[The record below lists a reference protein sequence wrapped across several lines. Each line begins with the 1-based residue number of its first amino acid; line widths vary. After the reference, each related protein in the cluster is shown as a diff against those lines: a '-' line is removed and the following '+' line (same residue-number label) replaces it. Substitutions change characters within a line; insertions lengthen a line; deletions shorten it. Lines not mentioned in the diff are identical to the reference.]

1 MAKKEKKEKEN
12 KIKTTKSKKDKALK
26 EKTKKAK
33 SNNKINVYVILNFII
48 REIMNLVKS
57 VFIGIYGIFHFI
69 FSLFGKTYSYFKY
82 GSGKMSTFMRETIF
96 YAIKKGFLS
105 FVNEF
110 VLLFNSV
117 RVGVSFIF
125 STIFLSIPR
134 FIYKYLKKAYD
145 HYKSVRQAYLDK
157 YAEKTA
163 GKPLVQRL
171 AEYFSEKWENL
182 PFVKKR
188 REAQEANYVPL
199 VINPNSPD
207 TVKNQIK
214 ITYRYIARDK
224 EGKIVRAYFP
234 AFSKMDVYSYLT
246 DEGMIVYE
254 ITTSKF
260 INFLHGE
267 TSAFKSKMKTKDLV
281 FWLTQLSTYIKAGIP
296 LTDAVKVLAQ
306 QDKRKKYKPIYES
319 LIYELTMGQT
329 FSDALKRQ
337 GNTFPPL
344 LVNMVKSAEMIGD
357 IESTLDEMA
366 DYYQEVE
373 DTKRAIVSAIAYPAI
388 VFVFAIAI
396 VVFML
401 TYIVPKFVEVYES
414 MDTPINSI
422 TQICLDIS
430 AFLQTQYVVIIV
442 VVVGVIAAYIY
453 LYKNIKA
460 FRVFMQTVFMKLP
473 VIGKI
478 IIYKEMSMFSRTFSS
493 LQKNNILLAD
503 SIDILAKITNNEI
516 YKDIMLRTIE
526 NLIKGNKMS
535 ETFKDH
541 WAIPEVA
548 YFMIVTGESTGELA
562 EMLEKIAD
570 YYQKLERQAVDL
582 IKTFIEPVM
591 IISLAVIVGFILI
604 SVLIPMFDL
613 YQTVQT

>member
-1 MAKKEKKEKEN
+1 MAKKEKKIKEKKN
-12 KIKTTKSKKDKALK
+12 KTTKSKKDKK
-26 EKTKKAK
+26 VK
-33 SNNKINVYVILNFII
+33 SNKKNISVVSVISFIFI
-48 REIMNLVKS
+48 EIGNLFKS
-57 VFIGIYGIFHFI
+57 VFIGISEIFRFI
-69 FSLFGKTYSYFKY
+69 ISIFGKIYTYFKY
-82 GSGKMSTFMRETIF
+82 GSSKTTTFLRETVF
-96 YAIKKGFLS
+96 FAIKKFFS
-105 FVNEF
+105 NFINEF
-110 VLLFNSV
+110 VILFGSV
-117 RVGVSFIF
+117 KTGITFIF
-125 STIFLSIPR
+125 RIFIVSIPMA
-134 FIYKYLKKAYD
+134 IYKYFKKVFD
-145 HYKSVRQAYLDK
+145 HYKAVRDAYMDR
-157 YAEKTA
+157 YIQKTA
-163 GKPLVQRL
+163 GKPLVQRI
-171 AEYFSEKWENL
+171 AEFISEKWESL
-182 PFVKKR
+182 SFVK
-188 REAQEANYVPL
+188 EARKKQEATYVPL
-199 VINPNSPD
+199 IINPNSPD
-207 TVKNQIK
+207 TVKNPIK
-214 ITYRYIARDK
+214 ITYRYIARNK
-224 EGKIVRAYFP
+224 EGKVVRGYFP
-234 AFSKMDVYSYLT
+234 AFSKMDVYSYLN
-246 DEGMIVYE
+246 DEQMTVYE

-267 TSAFKSKMKTKDLV
+267 TSAFKTKIKTKDLI

-306 QDKRKKYKPIYES
+306 QDKRRKYRPIYES

-329 FSDALKRQ
+329 FSEALKRQ
-337 GNTFPPL
+337 GSSFPPL
-344 LVNMVKSAEMIGD
+344 LTNMVKSAEMMGN
-357 IESTLDEMA
+357 IEETLDEMA

-373 DTKRAIVSAIAYPAI
+373 DTKRAIISAIAYPAV

-401 TYIVPKFVEVYES
+401 TYIVPKFVDVYES
-414 MDTPINSI
+414 MDTEINSI
-422 TQICLDIS
+422 TQVCLDIS
-430 AFLQTQYVVIIV
+430 AFLQNEYLYLIFGIIAVV
-442 VVVGVIAAYIY
+442 AAYIY

-460 FRVFMQTVFMKLP
+460 FRVLMQKIFMKLP

-478 IIYKEMSMFSRTFSS
+478 IIYKEMSLFSRTFSS

-516 YKDIMLRTIE
+516 YKDIMMRTID

-562 EMLEKIAD
+562 EMLEKVAD
-570 YYQKLERQAVDL
+570 YYQKLERQSVDL

-613 YQTVQT
+613 YQTVH